1 MDVRNRAAIQGKS
14 AQEVPQYC
22 ATSCALGCRPC
33 TTVLSE
39 VFPVDFAKQVR
50 NFLRTM
56 ATRHYLVEAAA

>member
-1 MDVRNRAAIQGKS
+1 ALAHGKS
-14 AQEVPQYC
+14 AQEVAQYC

-39 VFPVDFAKQVR
+39 VFSVGFVNQVR

-56 ATRHYLVEAAA
+56 ATRHHLVEAAA